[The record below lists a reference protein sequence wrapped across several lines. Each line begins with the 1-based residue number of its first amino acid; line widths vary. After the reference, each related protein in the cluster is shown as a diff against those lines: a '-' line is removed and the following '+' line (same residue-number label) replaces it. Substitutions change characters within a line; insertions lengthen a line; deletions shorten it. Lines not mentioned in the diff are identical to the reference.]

1 MPEVTYMG
9 HRLIPRGIIADPEKI
24 EAVTKMAAPQDV
36 SQLRGFLGTVN
47 FLIRYLPRLAAV
59 LEPLRQH
66 LKKEVPF
73 IWAENQQKSFDAVKE
88 LVTSAPILRF
98 YNTS

>member
-36 SQLRGFLGTVN
+36 S
-47 FLIRYLPRLAAV
+47 PRHRKLFDQV
-59 LEPLRQH
+59 L
-66 LKKEVPF
+66 
-73 IWAENQQKSFDAVKE
+73 
-88 LVTSAPILRF
+88 T
-98 YNTS
+98 